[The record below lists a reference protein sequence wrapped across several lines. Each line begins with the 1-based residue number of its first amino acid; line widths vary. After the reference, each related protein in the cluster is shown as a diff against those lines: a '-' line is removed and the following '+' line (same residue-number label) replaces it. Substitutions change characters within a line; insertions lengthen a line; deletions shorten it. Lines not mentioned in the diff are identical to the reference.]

1 MRALVTGG
9 AGFIGSHISDALVQA
24 GHDVTVIDDLSRGR
38 REQVNASATFVE
50 LDITGPDLAAAMAAA
65 HPDVVFHHAAQIDV
79 RESVRDPLHDAAVN
93 VVGTVNVLRAAVDAG
108 ARRVIFASS
117 GGAIYGDTTVIPT
130 PETHPCEPASPYGT
144 AKLCAEAYGGT
155 FSRQAGLEF
164 VALRYANVYG
174 PRQDPHGEA
183 GVVAIFANRLI
194 DRDVVVING
203 DGEQTRDYVH
213 VDDVVRANLAAVD
226 GPPGVYNI
234 GTGVEAD
241 VNTIYRMLAA
251 AAGTGDEASHGPAK
265 PGEQRRSCLDVDSR
279 ARATRLGSGHRARRR
294 GAEHPRLLQN
304 GALASEQCP
313 CALELRARG
322 VAQ

>member
-1 MRALVTGG
+1 VRALVTGG
-9 AGFIGSHISDALVQA
+9 AGFIGSHITDALVDA

-38 REQVNASATFVE
+38 REQVNARATFVE
-50 LDITGPDLAAAMAAA
+50 LDITGPGLAAAVAAA
-65 HPDVVFHHAAQIDV
+65 RPDIVFHHAAQIDV

-93 VVGTVNVLRAAVDAG
+93 VVGTVNVLRAAVDAA

-130 PETHPCEPASPYGT
+130 PETHACEPASPYGT

-183 GVVAIFANRLI
+183 GVVAIFANHLI
-194 DRDVVVING
+194 DHDTVVING
-203 DGEQTRDYVH
+203 DGGQTRDYVH
-213 VDDVVRANLAAVD
+213 VHDVVRANLASVD

-234 GTGVEAD
+234 GTGIEAD

-251 AAGTGDEASHGPAK
+251 AAGVDDEAHHGPAK
-265 PGEQRRSCLDVDSR
+265 PGEQRRSCLNVTL
-279 ARATRLGSGHRARRR
+279 AREQLGWAPVTTLDDGVRSTLDYFRTAR
-294 GAEHPRLLQN
+294 
-304 GALASEQCP
+304 
-313 CALELRARG
+313 
-322 VAQ
+322 